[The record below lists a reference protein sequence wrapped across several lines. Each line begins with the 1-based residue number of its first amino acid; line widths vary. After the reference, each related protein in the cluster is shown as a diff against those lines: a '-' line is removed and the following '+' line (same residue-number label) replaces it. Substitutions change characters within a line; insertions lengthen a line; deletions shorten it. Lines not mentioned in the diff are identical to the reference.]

1 MKRWFAWRLRFLA
14 DRISPETAFR
24 CTSLSF
30 YLDPGTRQR
39 DGSFNAAY
47 KIDPD
52 GKRGP
57 KIWYE
62 TPEWD
67 RIHDGPREPAG
78 LRSERR

>member
-1 MKRWFAWRLRFLA
+1 MTGTKHASSGKKWLARRLWFFA
-14 DRISPETAFR
+14 DRISPETAAFR

-39 DGSFNAAY
+39 DGSFDASY
-47 KIDPD
+47 KLDPT

-62 TPEWD
+62 TPEWE
-67 RIHDGPREPAG
+67 RIHE
-78 LRSERR
+78 S